1 MHVTRGSFH
10 MVLMSFGEEG
20 KKTFDLG
27 TFLLGKVNS
36 SDSFT
41 ASHVLGHLL
50 LLEWQW
56 HRCSME

>member
-10 MVLMSFGEEG
+10 MVLMSFGEEE

-36 SDSFT
+36 SDSLT

-56 HRCSME
+56 HQCSME